1 MKKFLFLSV
10 AILAFVLG
18 SCSKEARLNRKLDG
32 KWELTTE
39 DGVAVAEEDKITV
52 EFTKDK
58 DGKGAV
64 TMASTS
70 QGFALPGTYTL
81 DKNEKITITAGKGGA
96 ISAIIAVRAASRACA
111 GINPI
116 SIITV
121 GSVTQA
127 DANRCRR
134 NGLLACGGVR
144 LDAVGGGG
152 GSS

>member
-81 DKNEKITITAGKGGA
+81 DKNEKITITMN
-96 ISAIIAVRAASRACA
+96 IF
-111 GINPI
+111 
-116 SIITV
+116 
-121 GSVTQA
+121 GSTDVSTLLVKDYSKSKLVLTDEDGTDVTEFKK
-127 DANRCRR
+127 
-134 NGLLACGGVR
+134 L
-144 LDAVGGGG
+144 
-152 GSS
+152 